1 MVINQLRYFLAVCKC
16 GSMAEAAKSLHITQQ
31 GISIALRRLEA
42 EMGRSLFYHKSRG
55 VVLTQF
61 GMVFRDEAEIIIT
74 HVNKLYEL
82 CKTYEGDGKVEI
94 TVAITRHQL
103 PKQPVSLQQLL
114 LVPPSEY
121 KVGIVNEYSNICAD
135 MVYEGG
141 ALFGLVYGDYSA
153 EKFDMTPLEE
163 AGAQPDTAEY
173 VFVVNRDSRFAARD
187 TITIKELDGV
197 ASAGAGYAHEAE
209 HSDSGAVPPST
220 MRGLNVAYE
229 YSWPRQAIDIVAN
242 NPSLVARTM
251 LSDVTETD
259 RERVKP
265 LRLDGEALRHALQ
278 PYSQEG
284 QEADG
289 ARAAVQAP
297 DTGLLQ
303 IKIRLTARK

>member
-61 GMVFRDEAEIIIT
+61 GMAFRDEAEIIIT

-163 AGAQPDTAEY
+163 AGAQPDTLTRPSIAIAEL
-173 VFVVNRDSRFAARD
+173 FRKHNAR
-187 TITIKELDGV
+187 
-197 ASAGAGYAHEAE
+197 
-209 HSDSGAVPPST
+209 
-220 MRGLNVAYE
+220 LNVAYE

-265 LRLDGEALRHALQ
+265 LRLEDEALRMPFNLIVKK
-278 PYSQEG
+278 G
-284 QEADG
+284 
-289 ARAAVQAP
+289 R
-297 DTGLLQ
+297 
-303 IKIRLTARK
+303 KLTVHEQLFRHLILDCYR

>member
-61 GMVFRDEAEIIIT
+61 GMAFRDEAEIIIT

-173 VFVVNRDSRFAARD
+173 VFVVNRDSRFAPRD

-197 ASAGAGYAHEAE
+197 PLLVPDTLTRPSIAIAE
-209 HSDSGAVPPST
+209 LFRKHNA
-220 MRGLNVAYE
+220 RLNVAYE

-265 LRLDGEALRHALQ
+265 LRLEDEALRIPFNLIVKK
-278 PYSQEG
+278 G
-284 QEADG
+284 
-289 ARAAVQAP
+289 R
-297 DTGLLQ
+297 
-303 IKIRLTARK
+303 KLTVHEQLFRHLILDCYR